1 MNIFDKITKMLSK
14 TEKSF
19 SLIFLIIVS
28 AELICDNIESLN
40 TFHYITKPLIL
51 ISLLFFFWKHSSHLD
66 TKTKQFTLLALV
78 FSLLGDV
85 LLMLVDASA
94 NFFIGGLI
102 SFLLAHIFYVLV
114 FLKKKNSANNVFP
127 FLIILVV
134 YACGI
139 FYLLKDGLGDLLIP
153 VIVYMLV
160 ILLMGIMAFLRR
172 GSVSKNSFILVFLG
186 ALFFITSDSLL
197 ALNKFYEPFPL
208 ASLSIMTTYAL
219 AQLFIV
225 FGIKKQS

>member
-1 MNIFDKITKMLSK
+1 MLSK

-19 SLIFLIIVS
+19 ALIFFVIVL
-28 AELICDNIESLN
+28 AELICDSIEGLH
-40 TFHYITKPLIL
+40 TFHYFTKPLIVIALL
-51 ISLLFFFWKHSSHLD
+51 IFFWKHSRHLEI
-66 TKTKQFTLLALV
+66 KTKQFTILALV

-85 LLMLVDASA
+85 LLMFVDASA

-114 FLKKKNSANNVFP
+114 FLKKKNSTNNILP
-127 FLIILVV
+127 FSIILLV

-139 FYLLKDGLGDLLIP
+139 FYLLIDGLGDLLIP
-153 VIVYMLV
+153 VILYMLV

-172 GSVSKNSFILVFLG
+172 GSVPKNSFILVFLG

-197 ALNKFYEPFPL
+197 ALNKFYQPL
-208 ASLSIMTTYAL
+208 PLSNLSIMTTYAI

-225 FGIKKQS
+225 SGIKKQS